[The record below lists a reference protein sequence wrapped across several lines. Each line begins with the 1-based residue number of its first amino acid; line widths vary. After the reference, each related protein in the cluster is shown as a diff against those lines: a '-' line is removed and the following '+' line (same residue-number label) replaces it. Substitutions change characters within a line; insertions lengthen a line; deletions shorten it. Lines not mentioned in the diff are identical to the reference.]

1 MRQQRAKREWLS
13 AARKLQSS
21 GVPRGTYSLAA
32 TKAMSAGDA
41 SAARKAR
48 MAFSGTEAAK
58 QRRDARDLFPPLLQK
73 PILQKP

>member
-21 GVPRGTYSLAA
+21 GVTRGTYSFAA
-32 TKAMSAGDA
+32 AKAMSAGDA

-48 MAFSGTEAAK
+48 MTEG
-58 QRRDARDLFPPLLQK
+58 PCSVLLQG
-73 PILQKP
+73 LSLGNED